1 MDVTADYSWMTG
13 VTPMDPIL
21 LIQVIGAETGLI
33 LYGAS
38 FFGYGWDDGGRFVI
52 AACVCCFLASIP
64 TVVRDRRFF
73 VKHWGF
79 GLLGVRRRFPFQFF
93 PARQVEWLNPLGW
106 CFMGMFLLHFFW
118 FVIHSANA
126 QATQQDTSAD
136 LRYVSLMATFGGVLS
151 ALSRA
156 YPPTEKPQ
164 VEGRL
169 RIDTD
174 VSSF

>member
-1 MDVTADYSWMTG
+1 MRRLAYEASDNGLLSPDLAASIRRVKGAKKLG
-13 VTPMDPIL
+13 VRLGNWLT
-21 LIQVIGAETGLI
+21 
-33 LYGAS
+33 
-38 FFGYGWDDGGRFVI
+38 
-52 AACVCCFLASIP
+52 CFLASIP

-79 GLLGVRRRFPFQFF
+79 GLLGIRRRFPFQFF